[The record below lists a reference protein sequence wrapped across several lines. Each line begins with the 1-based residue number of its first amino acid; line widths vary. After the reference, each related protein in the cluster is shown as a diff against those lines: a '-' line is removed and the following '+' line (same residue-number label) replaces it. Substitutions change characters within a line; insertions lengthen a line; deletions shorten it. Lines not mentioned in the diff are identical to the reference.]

1 MRVIYNKCA
10 TFSNTTKRIFHN
22 IIHSNSELPESGW
35 CLDQHGQ
42 EQKEG
47 VWTFPG
53 LFTWDEC
60 LRSCKDQ
67 LPRATACEWYENGN
81 CGYHTKAV
89 SGGSGDKDW
98 IKCQKLGNVIDI
110 SK

>member
-1 MRVIYNKCA
+1 MSIKLCSNK
-10 TFSNTTKRIFHN
+10 TKRICHN
-22 IIHSNSELPESGW
+22 ITHSNSELPESGW

-81 CGYHTKAV
+81 CGYHTEAV
-89 SGGSGDKDW
+89 SGGSGDEDW